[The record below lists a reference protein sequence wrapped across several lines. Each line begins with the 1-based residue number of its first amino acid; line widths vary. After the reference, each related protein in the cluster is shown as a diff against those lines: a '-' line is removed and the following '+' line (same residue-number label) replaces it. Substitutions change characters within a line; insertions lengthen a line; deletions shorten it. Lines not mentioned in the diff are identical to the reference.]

1 MKKISK
7 LKFKRKIFRY
17 RKLNIKICLNLS
29 RQKETKR
36 EREKRIVLFKKVCFT
51 IISRFPLINIRIIT
65 FIIIKCNVS
74 STSTN
79 VSGNLQNGFTK
90 LAFEFLIE
98 IQAKLR
104 GILLNI
110 FIAAREKLLIFAF
123 R

>member
-1 MKKISK
+1 M
-7 LKFKRKIFRY
+7 
-17 RKLNIKICLNLS
+17 NIKICLDLS
-29 RQKETKR
+29 RQKEIKRDR
-36 EREKRIVLFKKVCFT
+36 EREKRIVLFKKVFFT
-51 IISRFPLINIRIIT
+51 IITRFPLINIRIIT
-65 FIIIKCNVS
+65 FIIIECNVS

-98 IQAKLR
+98 TQAKLR

-110 FIAAREKLLIFAF
+110 FIATREKLLIFAF

>member
-1 MKKISK
+1 MSRFIEAERDKK
-7 LKFKRKIFRY
+7 
-17 RKLNIKICLNLS
+17 
-29 RQKETKR
+29 RQR
-36 EREKRIVLFKKVCFT
+36 EREKRIVLFKKVFFT
-51 IISRFPLINIRIIT
+51 IITRFPLINIRIIT
-65 FIIIKCNVS
+65 FIIIECNVS

-98 IQAKLR
+98 TQAKLR

-110 FIAAREKLLIFAF
+110 FIATREKLLIFAF